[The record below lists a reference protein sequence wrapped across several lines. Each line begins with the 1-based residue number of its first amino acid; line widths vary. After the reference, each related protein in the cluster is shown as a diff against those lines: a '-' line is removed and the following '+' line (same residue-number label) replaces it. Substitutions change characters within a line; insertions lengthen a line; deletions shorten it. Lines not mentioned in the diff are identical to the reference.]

1 MLDRVKLTCFQQHR
15 DLEVKLGPGLTA
27 IRGANESG
35 KSTLLRGICYAL
47 FGAKA
52 MPDTLENLV
61 TWEEDVK
68 KLKSE
73 VDFTVEGVTYSVK
86 RGKSGAEVNYDG
98 GRVTGQNEVT
108 AFVCRL
114 LRVDA
119 GAAPRLMLSNQNE
132 IRGALEAGPKETTA
146 LIERLSD
153 FNQIDEIVDLIQK
166 ELVTG
171 NVATAEAAV
180 DAARAAVENARDA
193 AVAPNVDAL
202 DEVIENRA
210 LTLDGLQGDFGDLQD
225 AVEAAAGNLN
235 DGKLAA
241 AERQAVLDIMQQA
254 SNRMEQID
262 KELVPLREVKAPDNV
277 EATITDLR
285 AQISAEERR
294 AELQARAERASEIW
308 LEVSK
313 LQEATAPT
321 GDIELM
327 RAQLVNHERGMEISG
342 KWKAVV
348 PFTAARPKTAE
359 TFKGTITELEA
370 AITQR
375 MESRTGHE
383 RAAAKARSD
392 AALFEQQIT
401 DGSCGF
407 CGQDFSQVE
416 AVKVKNAELQKQIDA
431 LEVEARDRVERVE
444 ALTADI
450 ETLRRTKVATLPVL
464 HQLAVVGADYAALA
478 DDLLPPVLKWVASP
492 YSEELSDPEA
502 LRSQITAHEQ
512 QQRAYDRAQAKIE
525 ALVTERDGI
534 LASMPDQ
541 MAAPVDARALKR
553 QIRELEDAQTAY
565 TRAHA
570 RIEALQA
577 EYGRLETQAAKADI
591 ALDDHPAVD
600 LVSLQAVAD
609 AARAALAPAQ
619 QAVRE
624 AEAAL
629 TAARQAKVD
638 AVAAYERARAAL
650 AGATKALEERQQELA
665 DLRFNNKLL
674 KDVRAARPI
683 ISDKLWNMVLG
694 AVSRYFSEMR
704 GVESIVTKGQDGFMV
719 DGHVVSPVTLSGSAL
734 DILGL
739 AIRVA
744 LVKTFL
750 PACPF
755 FVLDEPAQG
764 CDDNRTAN
772 LLSFLSACGFGQVL
786 LVTHEDTS
794 ESVAQNMITIGA

>member
-27 IRGANESG
+27 IRGANEAG

-52 MPDTLENLV
+52 MPDTLEALV
-61 TWEEDVK
+61 TWGEDVK

-73 VDFTVEGVTYSVK
+73 VDFTVEGVTYNVR

-153 FNQIDEIVDLIQK
+153 FNQIDQIVELIQ
-166 ELVTG
+166 ENLLTG

-180 DAARAAVENARDA
+180 DAARVALEAARDA
-193 AVAPNVDAL
+193 AVAPNLSAL
-202 DEVIENRA
+202 DFAISNAEEFKDVLESA
-210 LTLDGLQGDFGDLQD
+210 LDNAQEDLD
-225 AVEAAAGNLN
+225 EAQEALN
-235 DGKLAA
+235 DARVAA
-241 AERQAVLDIMQQA
+241 AERQAVLTAHREADERCQA
-254 SNRMEQID
+254 V
-262 KELVPLREVKAPDNV
+262 ELEMAQLLHVIGPDNV
-277 EATITDLR
+277 EAEIQRRRDLI
-285 AQISAEERR
+285 AQEERR
-294 AELQARAERASEIW
+294 QELEARAERAAEISRE
-308 LEVSK
+308 LTK
-313 LQEATAPT
+313 LQGIAAPAGDVEA
-321 GDIELM
+321 L
-327 RAQLVNHERGMEISG
+327 RAQLANHERGALIASKFKALQEFTGPRDPSLPPWRGTMQELDTKISWAQAQIAG
-342 KWKAVV
+342 HQ
-348 PFTAARPKTAE
+348 
-359 TFKGTITELEA
+359 
-370 AITQR
+370 QR
-375 MESRTGHE
+375 AT
-383 RAAAKARSD
+383 KARSD
-392 AALFEQQIT
+392 AALLQQQMT
-401 DGSCGF
+401 QGACGF
-407 CGQDFSQVE
+407 CKQDFSEVPE
-416 AVKVKNAELQKQIDA
+416 VKAKNAELQVRVDSLISTAYGEEEMASDLEGALAYLQGVRDA
-431 LEVEARDRVERVE
+431 SRAPLQ
-444 ALTADI
+444 
-450 ETLRRTKVATLPVL
+450 
-464 HQLAVVGADYAALA
+464 QLAVVGADYAALA
-478 DDLLPPVLKWVASP
+478 DGQLPPVLKWIGP
-492 YSEELSDPEA
+492 DYSDELADPAA
-502 LRSQITAHEQ
+502 LRRQIEEVEASQ
-512 QQRAYDRAQAKIE
+512 RVYDRAQAKIE
-525 ALVTERDGI
+525 ALVAERDSI
-534 LASMPDQ
+534 VASLPDQ
-541 MAAPVDARALKR
+541 APAPVDARALR
-553 QIRELEDAQTAY
+553 REIRDLENQRDEAA
-565 TRAHA
+565 RAAA
-570 RIEALQA
+570 RVKALQDERDRLVARMVQALEAL
-577 EYGRLETQAAKADI
+577 E
-591 ALDDHPAVD
+591 DHPAVD
-600 LVSLQAVAD
+600 LAPLQATAD
-609 AARAALAPAQ
+609 AARAALGPARAAVE
-619 QAVRE
+619 QANQGLIAAKRARE
-624 AEAAL
+624 
-629 TAARQAKVD
+629 D
-638 AVAAYERARAAL
+638 AVAAYERAKATLEAAE
-650 AGATKALEERQQELA
+650 AAAKARQQELA

-704 GVESIVTKGQDGFMV
+704 GVESVVTKGQDGFMV

-772 LLSFLSACGFGQVL
+772 LLSFLSSCGFGQVL